1 MNVFDH
7 ERSEHKNVFAHD
19 APPIRK
25 SAAQTLADLL
35 ELIAVGAFLIGLAMV
50 CLWVDGRS

>member
-7 ERSEHKNVFAHD
+7 ERSEHKNVFAHN